1 MLQIC
6 NCEYLVSRDCMESE
20 NSNSNLDWMIHWS
33 LAGHHPRNTQI
44 KLINKINFAIGEGY
58 KNIILEAGT
67 GIGKSAIAT
76 TLANMYEDSYI
87 LTMTKQL
94 QEQYLDDFG
103 DMLVEI
109 KGKGNYKC
117 NYKGTC
123 DFCIKSEYNIAKC
136 SDCDYLIAF
145 RKAKKSKNVITN
157 YDFMYRVG
165 VDNQMLDPRQLLI
178 LDEAHNL
185 ERKMLMLSSHEL
197 NREYISTKFGI
208 DIFEELMKGEKSYYH
223 IKNNSVYWIE
233 VCKKL
238 MKACGENIEK
248 IEGTGKDVQVTLDE
262 FESNPSKYSN
272 VDYVEKQIL
281 ESDLKEFNSIRLGL
295 ESGDLIIDV
304 PELKLIKDNK
314 MDIFAEFKPYSVSDA
329 TQNLLSFGETRI
341 FLTGTLGNMQ
351 KFCKWNNINPDN
363 TYYIYEK
370 SPFEVSNRPIYID
383 FVGNMSGSRRNVPNW
398 KNKRA
403 ILKIKELIDRY
414 PNQKGVIH
422 TSSNEQAFWI
432 MDNLKEYKLLF
443 VGGESRNEVLKEFN
457 ERNDG
462 VILIGASIKDGVDLK
477 GDLCRFQIIFKVPY
491 PQLNEQVKFR
501 KSLDPSWYYYQAVMA
516 IMQAYGR
523 GIRDKEDY
531 CDMYIIDS
539 NFKRLFDFNYNFF
552 NEYFIEA
559 LKK

>member
-1 MLQIC
+1 MK
-6 NCEYLVSRDCMESE
+6 NDSE
-20 NSNSNLDWMIHWS
+20 DNYSNLDWMIHWS
-33 LAGHHPRNTQI
+33 LTEHHPRNTQI
-44 KLINKINFAIGEGY
+44 QLINKINFAIKNGY

-94 QEQYLDDFG
+94 QEQYLDDFK

-109 KGKGNYKC
+109 KGKGNYEC
-117 NYKGTC
+117 NYKGNC
-123 DFCIKSEYNIAKC
+123 DFCIKAEYNLAKC
-136 SDCDYLIAF
+136 GDCNYLIAF

-197 NREYISTKFGI
+197 SREYISTKFGI
-208 DIFEELMKGEKSYYH
+208 DIFEAVMKKEVSYSH
-223 IKNNSVYWIE
+223 IKKESQYWID
-233 VCKKL
+233 VCEKL
-238 MKACGENIEK
+238 MKVCSEHIEK
-248 IEGTGKDVQVTLDE
+248 IEGTGSDVQVTLDE
-262 FESNPSKYSN
+262 FENNPSKYSN

-281 ESDLKEFNSIRLGL
+281 ESDLKEFNAIRLGL

-304 PELKLIKDNK
+304 PDFKLIKDNK

-329 TQNLLSFGETRI
+329 TQNLLEFGNTRI
-341 FLTGTLGNMQ
+341 FLTGTLGSME
-351 KFCKWNNINPDN
+351 KFCQWNNINPEN

-370 SPFEVSNRPIYID
+370 SPFDVSNRPIYMD
-383 FVGNMSGSRRNVPNW
+383 FVSNMSGHSKGVPHW
-398 KNKRA
+398 KNKKA
-403 ILKIKELIDRY
+403 ILKIKELIERY

-432 MDNLKEYKLLF
+432 MDNLKEYNLLF
-443 VGGESRNEVLKEFN
+443 VGGESRNQVLKEFN
-457 ERNDG
+457 ESKDAA
-462 VILIGASIKDGVDLK
+462 IIIGASIKDGVDLK

-491 PQLNEQVKFR
+491 PQLNEQVKYR
-501 KSLDPSWYYYQAVMA
+501 KSLDPSWYFYQAVMA

-523 GIRDKEDY
+523 GIRDKDDY

-539 NFKRLFDFNYNFF
+539 NFKNLFEYNRNFF
-552 NEYFIEA
+552 NEYFTEA
-559 LKK
+559 LKKDFR